1 MVGQLAGQIAVE
13 EFDFPRSP
21 VVAYLYV
28 KERLHVVDENRT
40 RFSLGVDTEH
50 LHAKIRFAITPL
62 LFILVWMFVERIEID
77 QSKWLT

>member
-28 KERLHVVDENRT
+28 KERLHVVDENRA
-40 RFSLGVDTEH
+40 RFSLGIDTEH
-50 LHAKIRFAITPL
+50 LDAEESLRGV
-62 LFILVWMFVERIEID
+62 FIAFVGMFVERIEID
-77 QSKWLT
+77 QSEWLT